1 MRNVLLI
8 ARNFAPVSHV
18 SAERAT
24 KLAKYLPRFGWRPTV
39 LTGARPTAGLAEDP
53 GLLDQV
59 AGVPIIR
66 TRAPEFSAFYASRSS
81 GKGTES
87 SYRGAPK
94 RGIWH
99 PKSWLVPDS
108 QLLWHP
114 FAVWAALRAARENR
128 WDVVVA
134 TSFPPTALMVAH
146 TVAARLG
153 IPYVADFRDAWTTHY
168 QAPQRPA
175 PIADFERRLERR
187 MIRDAAAVVAVD
199 SRFVEHAYA
208 GIPQEHRPPLHVI
221 RNGYDEDDFE
231 GVEPAALPQ
240 FSIVHT
246 GQLRQPPLALWE
258 ALGHAVRDRP
268 ELRGKVHLWQIG
280 FVEPGT
286 ERVLNA
292 APDGV
297 TVHYIPPVSQREA
310 IGFMLGADLLLVE
323 EYGSAWPSKTLQY
336 LRAGRPILA
345 FVPRD
350 GMIREVLETMP
361 LAHVMAHDESARAGR
376 VIAELGG
383 LSRTSAA
390 TPTTAVAA
398 FSRRE
403 IARRFGAILDGVVR
417 SVETRGGLR
426 HEGLGDL
433 EVGGGHAE
441 EVPSHDG
448 LDRGL

>member
-1 MRNVLLI
+1 MPRSVLLI

-24 KLAKYLPRFGWRPTV
+24 KLAKYLPRFDWRPTV
-39 LTGARPTAGLAEDP
+39 LTGAHATAGLSEDP
-53 GLLDQV
+53 ALLDQV
-59 AGVPIIR
+59 AGVEIIR
-66 TRAPEFSAFYASRSS
+66 TRAPEFSAFYASRSR
-81 GKGTES
+81 GKGES
-87 SYRGAPK
+87 SYRGAPR

-108 QLLWHP
+108 QVLWYP
-114 FAVWAALRAARENR
+114 FAVWTALRAAREHR
-128 WDVVVA
+128 WDAVVA
-134 TSFPPTALMVAH
+134 TSFPPTALLVAH

-168 QAPQRPA
+168 QAPRRPA
-175 PIADFERRLERR
+175 PIAELERRLERR

-199 SRFVEHAYA
+199 SRFVEHVYA
-208 GIPQEHRPPLHVI
+208 GIPQDDRPPLHVI

-258 ALGHAVRDRP
+258 ALGVAMRQRA

-350 GMIREVLETMP
+350 GMIREVLATVP

-376 VIAELGG
+376 VIAELAG
-383 LSRTSAA
+383 LPRTHAA
-390 TPTTAVAA
+390 APTAAVAA
-398 FSRRE
+398 YSRRE
-403 IARRFGAILDGVVR
+403 IARRLAAILDETVGSVVEQQNIG
-417 SVETRGGLR
+417 ETRHR
-426 HEGLGDL
+426 RSP
-433 EVGGGHAE
+433 A
-441 EVPSHDG
+441 
-448 LDRGL
+448 

>member
-1 MRNVLLI
+1 MRNLLLV

-39 LTGARPTAGLAEDP
+39 LTGARPTAGLPEEPA
-53 GLLDQV
+53 LLDQV
-59 AGVPIIR
+59 AGVEIIR
-66 TRAPEFSAFYASRSS
+66 TRAPEFSAFYASRSR
-81 GKGTES
+81 GRGTES
-87 SYRGAPK
+87 SYRGAPR

-99 PKSWLVPDS
+99 PKSWLIPDS
-108 QLLWHP
+108 QVLWYP
-114 FAVWAALRAARENR
+114 LAVWSALRGAREHG
-128 WDVVVA
+128 WKAVVA
-134 TSFPPTALMVAH
+134 TSFPPTALLVAH

-153 IPYVADFRDAWTTHY
+153 IPYIADFRDAWTTHY
-168 QAPQRPA
+168 QAPRRPA
-175 PIADFERRLERR
+175 PIADLERRLERR

-199 SRFVEHAYA
+199 SRFVEHVYA
-208 GIPQEHRPPLHVI
+208 GIPQEERPPLHVI

-231 GVEPAALPQ
+231 GVEPAALPR

-258 ALGHAVRDRP
+258 SLGHALRERP

-350 GMIREVLETMP
+350 GMIREVLETVP
-361 LAHVMAHDESARAGR
+361 LAHVMAHEESARAGR
-376 VIAELGG
+376 VVAELAG
-383 LSRTSAA
+383 LPRTRAA
-390 TPTTAVAA
+390 APTAAVAA
-398 FSRRE
+398 YSRRE
-403 IARRFGAILDGVVR
+403 IARRFAAILDQTVG
-417 SVETRGGLR
+417 SVEPRGS
-426 HEGLGDL
+426 LGD
-433 EVGGGHAE
+433 EQDIGETPHTGSRA
-441 EVPSHDG
+441 
-448 LDRGL
+448 

>member
-1 MRNVLLI
+1 MPRNVLLI

-53 GLLDQV
+53 ALLDQV

-66 TRAPEFSAFYASRSS
+66 TRAPEFSAFYASHSR
-81 GKGTES
+81 GKGRES
-87 SYRGAPK
+87 SYRGAPR

-108 QLLWHP
+108 QILWYP
-114 FAVWAALRAARENR
+114 FAVRAALRAARASQ
-128 WDVVVA
+128 WDAVVA

-168 QAPQRPA
+168 QAPLRPA
-175 PIADFERRLERR
+175 PLAGLERGLERR
-187 MIRDAAAVVAVD
+187 MLRDAAAVVAVD
-199 SRFVEHAYA
+199 SRFVEHAIA
-208 GIPQEHRPPLHVI
+208 GIPQEDRPPIHVI

-258 ALGHAVRDRP
+258 ALGHALRERP
-268 ELRGKVHLWQIG
+268 ELRGRVHLWQIG

-286 ERVLNA
+286 ERALAA

-350 GMIREVLETMP
+350 GMIREVLATAP
-361 LAHVMAHDESARAGR
+361 LAHVMAHDEPACAGA
-376 VIAELGG
+376 VIAEL
-383 LSRTSAA
+383 AA
-390 TPTTAVAA
+390 APRSGPAAPPASVAA

-403 IARRFGAILDGVVR
+403 VARRYATLLDEIVGEQQNLR
-417 SVETRGGLR
+417 ETR
-426 HEGLGDL
+426 
-433 EVGGGHAE
+433 HAG
-441 EVPSHDG
+441 PPAKSS
-448 LDRGL
+448 

>member
-24 KLAKYLPRFGWRPTV
+24 KLAKYLPRFGWHPTV
-39 LTGARPTAGLAEDP
+39 LTGARPTAGLSDDP
-53 GLLDQV
+53 DLLDQV
-59 AGVPIIR
+59 SGVPVIR
-66 TRAPEFSAFYASRSS
+66 TRAPELSMFYASRSRGRS
-81 GKGTES
+81 AAS

-99 PKSWLVPDS
+99 PKAWLVPDS
-108 QLLWHP
+108 QVLWYP
-114 FAVWAALRAARENR
+114 FAVRAALREARHGR
-128 WDVVVA
+128 WDAIIA
-134 TSFPPTALMVAH
+134 TSFPPTALLVAH

-168 QAPQRPA
+168 QAPRRPA
-175 PIADFERRLERR
+175 PLAGFERRLERR
-187 MIRDAAAVVAVD
+187 TIRDAAAVVAVD
-199 SRFVEHAYA
+199 SRFVEHVLAR
-208 GIPQEHRPPLHVI
+208 IPQEDRPPLHVV

-231 GVEPAALPQ
+231 GVAPAALPS

-246 GQLRQPPLALWE
+246 GQLRQPPLALWK
-258 ALGHAVRDRP
+258 ALEHAVRERP
-268 ELRGKVHLWQIG
+268 ELRGRLHFWQIG

-336 LRAGRPILA
+336 LRAGRPILG

-350 GMIREVLETMP
+350 GMIREVLESAP
-361 LAHVMAHDESARAGR
+361 LAHVMPHDESARAGR
-376 VIAELGG
+376 IIAEL
-383 LSRTSAA
+383 AA
-390 TPTTAVAA
+390 MPRGRAAPPASVAA
-398 FSRRE
+398 YSRRE
-403 IARRFGAILDGVVR
+403 VAGQFAAILDEI
-417 SVETRGGLR
+417 S
-426 HEGLGDL
+426 
-433 EVGGGHAE
+433 GGHRPRDSGERLAVAQAPE
-441 EVPSHDG
+441 
-448 LDRGL
+448 

>member
-1 MRNVLLI
+1 
-8 ARNFAPVSHV
+8 
-18 SAERAT
+18 
-24 KLAKYLPRFGWRPTV
+24 
-39 LTGARPTAGLAEDP
+39 
-53 GLLDQV
+53 
-59 AGVPIIR
+59 
-66 TRAPEFSAFYASRSS
+66 
-81 GKGTES
+81 
-87 SYRGAPK
+87 
-94 RGIWH
+94 
-99 PKSWLVPDS
+99 
-108 QLLWHP
+108 
-114 FAVWAALRAARENR
+114 
-128 WDVVVA
+128 
-134 TSFPPTALMVAH
+134 MVAH

-187 MIRDAAAVVAVD
+187 LIRDAAAVVAVD
-199 SRFVEHAYA
+199 SRFVEHAFA
-208 GIPQEHRPPLHVI
+208 GIAEPDRPPLHVI

-231 GVEPAALPQ
+231 GVEAAALPP

-258 ALGHAVRDRP
+258 ALRHALGERP

-350 GMIREVLETMP
+350 GMIREVLETVP
-361 LAHVMAHDESARAGR
+361 LAHVMAHDESARAGK
-376 VIAELGG
+376 VIAELAAAPR
-383 LSRTSAA
+383 SRPVPPPASVT
-390 TPTTAVAA
+390 A

-403 IARRFGAILDGVVR
+403 VARRYAALLDEIAG
-417 SVETRGGLR
+417 
-426 HEGLGDL
+426 
-433 EVGGGHAE
+433 
-441 EVPSHDG
+441 
-448 LDRGL
+448 DRGPPGPGERLSIAHAPQ

>member
-1 MRNVLLI
+1 MRHVLLI

-53 GLLDQV
+53 ALLDQV
-59 AGVPIIR
+59 ARVPIIR
-66 TRAPEFSAFYASRSS
+66 TRAPEFSAFYASRSRGNGS
-81 GKGTES
+81 ET

-108 QLLWHP
+108 QLLWYP
-114 FAVWAALRAARENR
+114 FAVWTAIRAARHMR
-128 WDVVVA
+128 WDAIVA
-134 TSFPPTALMVAH
+134 TTFPPTALMVAH
-146 TVAARLG
+146 TVARRLG

-175 PIADFERRLERR
+175 PIADLERRLERR
-187 MIRDAAAVVAVD
+187 MIRDAAAVVTVEP
-199 SRFVEHAYA
+199 RFVEHALA
-208 GIPQEHRPPLHVI
+208 GIPQEDQPPLHVI

-231 GVEPAALPQ
+231 GVAPAALPQ

-258 ALGHAVRDRP
+258 ALEHALRERP
-268 ELRGKVHLWQIG
+268 ELRGKIHLWQVG

-286 ERVLNA
+286 DRGLNA

-310 IGFMLGADLLLVE
+310 IGFMLAADLLLVE

-336 LRAGRPILA
+336 VRAGRPILA

-350 GMIREVLETMP
+350 GMIREVLQTVP

-376 VIAELGG
+376 LIAELAGEPR
-383 LSRTSAA
+383 SRAPAPPAS
-390 TPTTAVAA
+390 VAA

-403 IARRFGAILDGVVR
+403 IARRYAALLDEIAGDR
-417 SVETRGGLR
+417 APPESGERLSVA
-426 HEGLGDL
+426 
-433 EVGGGHAE
+433 HA
-441 EVPSHDG
+441 PQ
-448 LDRGL
+448 